1 MAAQPVTETGPIG
14 ALPTSTSTSA
24 SGSGSGS
31 QKNEAVETTG
41 MGVGAA
47 GVWGVVGAI
56 GVLVRW

>member
-1 MAAQPVTETGPIG
+1 MTETGPIG

-47 GVWGVVGAI
+47 VVWGVVGAI
-56 GVLVRW
+56 GVLGRL